1 MTLKLRIDHL
11 DTHPYPVPYICT
23 LHITLENPRIYSSAT
38 LSSAFREGTTQSFLL
53 VYKTKNKGH
62 GACGLPVLLLTQKEL
77 DRPPLGRKDWVVPC
91 GTDDSG
97 RNRTAPPFTSRIL
110 YNEDGQLFHRL
121 ATPTDC
127 PTCQDGSQHGA
138 AASPW
143 NGISV
148 NEVYERTTVHFRN
161 DATRTSLAAFACAGA
176 QSHLHH
182 RKIRHG
188 KILAAI

>member
-1 MTLKLRIDHL
+1 MTQLPYR
-11 DTHPYPVPYICT
+11 HPYPVAYTCT
-23 LHITLENPRIYSSAT
+23 LHLTRENPRIYCSAT

-62 GACGLPVLLLTQKEL
+62 GACGLPVLLLTQKEQ

-97 RNRTAPPFTSRIL
+97 RNRTAQPFTSRIL

-138 AASPW
+138 AASSW
-143 NGISV
+143 NGIIV
-148 NEVYERTTVHFRN
+148 NKLHERSTVHFRN
-161 DATRTSLAAFACAGA
+161 VATRACRL
-176 QSHLHH
+176 Q
-182 RKIRHG
+182 INMIG
-188 KILAAI
+188 KRSMTLQMEIGFNAS